1 MNLAIIPLGMLLLSF
16 FVTSILIIPFIDL
29 LYRIKFRR
37 QKQHTKDIFEKRTPI
52 FDKLHGWKVGTPVGG
67 GLLVICVVTFM
78 ALWAYGLLGIRADV
92 WKLGL
97 LLFTFLS
104 FGALGLLDDAR
115 KFFFAKTTQF
125 WGLRF
130 RHKMLIQLIL
140 SAIIA
145 LWLYGKL
152 GYDFINIQWIG
163 PVSIG
168 IFFIP
173 FVMFVVVAFAN
184 AFNITDGLDGLSTG
198 VLVICLFAFWVLA
211 LGVFRDDPTLAVFIG
226 IWVGSLMA
234 FLYFNVYPA
243 RIWLGDVGALSF
255 GATLAVV
262 GLLSGKI
269 VALPIIGGVFVVEVA
284 SSLLQLLWKRYA
296 GKKLFPVAPLHL
308 LLQHK
313 NWEEPKIVMRMWLAG
328 IMFAILGLWLG
339 LMQ

>member
-37 QKQHTKDIFEKRTPI
+37 QKQFTKDIFEKRTPI

-67 GLLVICVVTFM
+67 GVLVISVVTFLS
-78 ALWAYGLLGIRADV
+78 LWAYGLLGIHADV

-115 KFFFAKTTQF
+115 KFFFAKTTKF

-130 RHKMLIQLIL
+130 RHKILIQLLL
-140 SAIIA
+140 SAIVA

-163 PVSIG
+163 PVSVG
-168 IFFIP
+168 LFFIP

-262 GLLSGKI
+262 GFLSGKI
-269 VALPIIGGVFVVEVA
+269 AALPIIGGVFVVEVA

-313 NWEEPKIVMRMWLAG
+313 KWEEPKIVMRMWLAG
-328 IMFAILGLWLG
+328 IMFAVLGLWLG